1 MKIDMT
7 CKNVENKVFKAL
19 PDGDYNASIISTT
32 LSTTNRPTLI
42 VEFQLVGEKS
52 VNGAMLNNRKE
63 KYRILLD
70 TEYTADILGKLL
82 KAINYDYEDVLD
94 IEELVNQ
101 NQIIGK
107 MCSVHLQE
115 TTYLA
120 QDGTTKPCNRVKYV
134 KAFDFST
141 L

>member
-94 IEELVNQ
+94 IEE
-101 NQIIGK
+101 
-107 MCSVHLQE
+107 
-115 TTYLA
+115 
-120 QDGTTKPCNRVKYV
+120 
-134 KAFDFST
+134 
-141 L
+141 

>member
-63 KYRILLD
+63 KAVE
-70 TEYTADILGKLL
+70 TQAEKTAIFVFESPFDL
-82 KAINYDYEDVLD
+82 K
-94 IEELVNQ
+94 IE
-101 NQIIGK
+101 
-107 MCSVHLQE
+107 
-115 TTYLA
+115 
-120 QDGTTKPCNRVKYV
+120 
-134 KAFDFST
+134 
-141 L
+141 